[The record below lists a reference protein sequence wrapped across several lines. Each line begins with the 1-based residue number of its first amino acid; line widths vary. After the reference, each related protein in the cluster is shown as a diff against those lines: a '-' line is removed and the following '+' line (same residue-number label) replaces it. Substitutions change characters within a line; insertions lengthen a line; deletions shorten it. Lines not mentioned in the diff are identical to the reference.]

1 MACPTRSCNGHVVRT
16 YMRREPAGR
25 RLSQSREKKI
35 CFSRTSR
42 KPEPLRAAQRD
53 PKIESRSVSWIGS
66 TIVAARRKRT
76 TGEKGEENPFSLNFS
91 ELATSGPPLA
101 LSTRETFRFQL
112 EKTPPSA
119 LTSRFPLEKIFNAN
133 AVHLNRMGSLKI
145 YFLCK
150 RVFWFWR
157 RPLIPKSR
165 AQPVFAIRHRH
176 FSSAAFAKIVYS
188 VLPL

>member
-1 MACPTRSCNGHVVRT
+1 MQWSCSRHVYAKKTSRSKIESAAR
-16 YMRREPAGR
+16 
-25 RLSQSREKKI
+25 KKI

-112 EKTPPSA
+112 EKNSSFFFCLNVTLSA
-119 LTSRFPLEKIFNAN
+119 GKDFQCQCRTLIE
-133 AVHLNRMGSLKI
+133 VGSLNLLLSQTS
-145 YFLCK
+145 FL
-150 RVFWFWR
+150 V
-157 RPLIPKSR
+157 LETTADSEIPCTARFRDPS
-165 AQPVFAIRHRH
+165 PSLF
-176 FSSAAFAKIVYS
+176 FSSLCRKYFTLSYLFKIA
-188 VLPL
+188 